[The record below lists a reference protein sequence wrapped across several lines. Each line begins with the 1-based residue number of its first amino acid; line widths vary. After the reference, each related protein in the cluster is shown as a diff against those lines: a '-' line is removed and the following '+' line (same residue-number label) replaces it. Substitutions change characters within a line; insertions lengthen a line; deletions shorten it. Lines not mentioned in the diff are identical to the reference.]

1 MTPEQTSL
9 VLAMLIKPFALL
21 LVLGVLVCI
30 RYGIIKYMPDGWLK
44 RLFLIR
50 LDKPRDRS
58 AKRST

>member
-1 MTPEQTSL
+1 
-9 VLAMLIKPFALL
+9 MLIKPFALL
-21 LVLGVLVCI
+21 AVLGMLVLI

-58 AKRST
+58 AKRSA

>member
-1 MTPEQTSL
+1 MTLEQTSL

-21 LVLGVLVCI
+21 AVLGMLVLI

-58 AKRST
+58 AKRSA